1 MSEVTRY
8 HDGEQAQPGDLVT
21 SRLTY
26 SAKHP
31 QTAPRFRVA
40 TVDTSTGYAV
50 LEPLMAG
57 HKRRASYCS
66 ELVLLDRQ
74 GGEAA

>member
-1 MSEVTRY
+1 MTDRNQYSS
-8 HDGEQAQPGDLVT
+8 GEQAQPGDVVAP
-21 SRLTY
+21 RLAF

-50 LEPLMAG
+50 LDPIIAG
-57 HKRRASYCS
+57 RQRQASYCS